1 MMKSMVVFYEQALKA
16 ISESGVE
23 SKLTWSVIET
33 KLKQELY
40 ELT

>member
-1 MMKSMVVFYEQALKA
+1 MMKCMVVFYDTAIKA
-16 ISESGVE
+16 IAESGPE

-40 ELT
+40 DLT